1 MSIGERLLAVLFEPI
16 TDRLEAVMAK
26 VDDLQASVNSLEG
39 SVRELV
45 EAGTGRADALQAELD
60 KLRADDAVEDSK
72 LAGMQE
78 QVDGLRSDVESATP
92 DEPSP

>member
-1 MSIGERLLAVLFEPI
+1 MSIGERLLAIVFEPI
-16 TDRLEAVMAK
+16 TDRLEGLMAK
-26 VDDLQASVNSLEG
+26 VDDLQASVNSLET
-39 SVRELV
+39 SVRDLV

-92 DEPSP
+92 DEPTP